1 MRITNQQY
9 VHRFSDYTG
18 RRSMIISVDL
28 NFEKN
33 ELPFNMNPNDIVSEF
48 QAYLEQRERNL
59 RNTIYDMRP
68 IIAFDNKEKP
78 ITPMAPNVT
87 IIEKFEK
94 TVKNEK
100 TDFDAFSGIELES

>member
-1 MRITNQQY
+1 MRITNHQY
-9 VHRFSDYTG
+9 EHRVSDFTG

-28 NFEKN
+28 SFEED
-33 ELPFNMNPNDIVSEF
+33 ELFYNMNPNDIVLEF

-59 RNTIYDMRP
+59 RNGLYDMRP
-68 IIAFDNKEKP
+68 IIPFTPKEKP

-87 IIEKFEK
+87 IIEK